1 MKVKRTKR
9 VSEEIRKI
17 VAGLLLN
24 GIKDPRIPKLTSV
37 THVET
42 TGDCRFA
49 FIYVSAYDS
58 TLSDT
63 EIVDALNKAK
73 GFFRREIGKEL
84 KLRYTPEPVFKED
97 SSIKNGIRMSNI
109 IDEIGKE

>member
-1 MKVKRTKR
+1 MKVKRTQR
-9 VSEEIRKI
+9 VSEEIKKI

-24 GIKDPRIPKLTSV
+24 GTKDPRIPKLTSI

-42 TGDCRFA
+42 TGDYRFV
-49 FIYVSAYDS
+49 FIYISAYDS
-58 TLSDT
+58 NLSDT

-97 SSIKNGIRMSNI
+97 SSIKNGIRMSQI
-109 IDEIGKE
+109 IDGLGKG